1 MTNRGT
7 PHPVRSA
14 YKIATPWKRQSSNG
28 SDNNKMEIERELVG
42 LIRQLALW
50 ADDTEDEM
58 KAEMIERYGSVV
70 AYAEQCMLRLK
81 NL

>member
-1 MTNRGT
+1 
-7 PHPVRSA
+7 
-14 YKIATPWKRQSSNG
+14 
-28 SDNNKMEIERELVG
+28 MEIERELVG